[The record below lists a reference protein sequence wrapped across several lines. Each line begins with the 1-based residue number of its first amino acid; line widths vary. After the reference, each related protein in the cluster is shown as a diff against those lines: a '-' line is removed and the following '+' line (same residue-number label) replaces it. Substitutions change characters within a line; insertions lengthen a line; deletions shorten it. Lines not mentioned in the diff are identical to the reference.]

1 MKYFFIG
8 AFASLTLIITVP
20 PGVKAYR
27 VELSKLETAEWLEHA
42 AEAQNHIARNTKR
55 AGSAAESG
63 VGVSPPL
70 VPPRRWY
77 SITTPPNLSMVTA
90 DGMILIRGGSRG
102 QLLMLRPQMKNGKL
116 DWQCLGGSAASMPP
130 ECRGSVPSR

>member
-1 MKYFFIG
+1 VKYFFIG
-8 AFASLTLIITVP
+8 AFASLTLIITGP

-27 VELSKLETAEWLEHA
+27 TVLSKLETADWLKYS
-42 AEAQNHIARNTKR
+42 AEAQNHIARNAQR
-55 AGSAAESG
+55 AGNVAESG

-70 VPPRRWY
+70 GPPRLWY

-116 DWQCLGGSAASMPP
+116 EWQCLGGSAASMPP
-130 ECRGSVPSR
+130 ECRRSVPSR